1 MCWEG
6 GGQDL
11 EFSAKDLWGI
21 NDSGRQAGRGIQ
33 AAESKRLLGCPMVAY
48 RPMSFTLRWV
58 LAAMSRRAL
67 AMFLVW
73 K

>member
-6 GGQDL
+6 GGDDV
-11 EFSAKDLWGI
+11 EFFAKDVLGI
-21 NDSGRQAGRGIQ
+21 NDSGRQAGRVPQ
-33 AAESKRLLGCPMVAY
+33 TVESKRLLGCPMVSY